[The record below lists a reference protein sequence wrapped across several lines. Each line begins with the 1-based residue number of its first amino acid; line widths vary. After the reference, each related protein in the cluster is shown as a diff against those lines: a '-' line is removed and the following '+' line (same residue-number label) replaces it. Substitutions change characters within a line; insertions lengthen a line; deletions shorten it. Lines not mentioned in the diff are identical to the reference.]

1 MAGKVK
7 VLLDCDPGHDDAF
20 AIIVA
25 SKFAEVLGVTTVAG
39 NAPLELTTKNAR
51 VILDLCG
58 ASKMQLHSGAS
69 RPLVAEPIHA
79 AYIHGD
85 SGMDGADF
93 SAPSRPA
100 DGTDAVHFI
109 IEKVRANPGVW
120 LVPTGPLTNIALALR
135 VAPDLVENIS
145 GISLMGG
152 GRFGNRTAMAEFNI
166 WCDPEA
172 ASAVFDSGAKIVMSG
187 LHLTHQIMA
196 TPARIEMVRN
206 AHSVVGPKLAGLLEF
221 FSKMYKSLHDDF
233 EGAPLHDVCAVLA
246 LTHPQF
252 FESSERHVAVE
263 IDGAITRG
271 MTVIDYRHVISRAKA
286 NTKVLETIDADAAFS
301 AIVEA
306 IRACPEH

>member
-1 MAGKVK
+1 MATRVK

-51 VILDLCG
+51 IVLDLCG
-58 ASKMQLHSGAS
+58 SISPLHSGAG

-79 AYIHGD
+79 AYIHGE

-109 IEKVRANPGVW
+109 IDTARANPGVW

-135 VAPDLVENIS
+135 AAPDLVENIS

-152 GRFGNRTAMAEFNI
+152 GRFGNRTATAEFNI

-172 ASAVFDSGAKIVMSG
+172 ASVVFDSGAKIVISG

-196 TPARIEMVRN
+196 TPARIAMVRN
-206 AHSVVGPKLAGLLEF
+206 AHAVVGPKLAGLLEF
-221 FSKMYKSLHDDF
+221 FSRMYKSLHDDF

-252 FESSERHVAVE
+252 FGSNERHIAIE
-263 IDGAITRG
+263 LDGEHTRG
-271 MTVIDYRHVISRAKA
+271 MTVIDDRHVVSRTKA
-286 NTKVLETIDADAAFS
+286 NATVLETIEADAAFGVIVD
-301 AIVEA
+301 AIQS
-306 IRACPEH
+306 CPEQ

>member
-1 MAGKVK
+1 MTTRTK

-39 NAPLELTTKNAR
+39 NAPLSLTTKNAR

-58 ASKMQLHSGAS
+58 ASHMQLHSGAS

-79 AYIHGD
+79 AYIHGE
-85 SGMDGADF
+85 SGMDGANF
-93 SAPSRPA
+93 AEPSRPA
-100 DGTDAVHFI
+100 DSSDAVQFI
-109 IEKVRANPGVW
+109 IETARANPGLW

-152 GRFGNRTAMAEFNI
+152 GRFGNRTATAEFNV

-172 ASAVFDSGAKIVMSG
+172 ASAVFDSGAKIIMSG

-196 TPARIEMVRN
+196 TPERIAMVRN
-206 AHSVVGPKLAGLLEF
+206 AHGQVGPKLAGLLEF

-252 FESSERHVAVE
+252 FGSSERHVAVE
-263 IDGAITRG
+263 VDGALTRG
-271 MTVIDYRHVISRAKA
+271 MTVIDDRHVLSRTKA
-286 NTKVLETIDADAAFS
+286 NTKVLETIDADAAFA

-306 IRACPEH
+306 IRACPER

>member
-1 MAGKVK
+1 MVAKLK

-25 SKFAEVLGVTTVAG
+25 SKFADVLGVTTVAG
-39 NAPLELTTKNAR
+39 NAPLALTTKNAQ
-51 VILDLCG
+51 VILDICG
-58 ASKMQLHSGAS
+58 ASATPLHSGAA

-79 AYIHGD
+79 AYIHGE
-85 SGMDGADF
+85 SGMDGANF
-93 SAPSRPA
+93 APPSRTP
-100 DGTDAVHFI
+100 DGKDAVHFI
-109 IEKVRANPGVW
+109 IDTARANPGVW
-120 LVPTGPLTNIALALR
+120 LVPTGPLSNIALALR
-135 VAPDLVENIS
+135 AAPDLVKNIS

-172 ASAVFDSGAKIVMSG
+172 ASAVFDSGAKIIMSG

-196 TPARIEMVRN
+196 TPARIEMVRD
-206 AHSVVGPKLAGLLEF
+206 AHKVVGPKLAGLLEF

-252 FESSERHVAVE
+252 FGSSDRHVAVE
-263 IDGAITRG
+263 LDGEHTRG
-271 MTVIDYRHVISRAKA
+271 MTVIDDRHVVSRAKA
-286 NTKVLETIDADAAFS
+286 NTTVLETIDADAAFDVIVA
-301 AIVEA
+301 AIQ
-306 IRACPEH
+306 ACPER

>member
-1 MAGKVK
+1 MVATKIK

-25 SKFAEVLGVTTVAG
+25 SKFADVVGVTTVAG
-39 NAPLELTTKNAR
+39 NAPLSLTTKNAR
-51 VILDLCG
+51 IILDICG
-58 ASKMQLHSGAS
+58 SNVPLHSGAG

-79 AYIHGD
+79 AYIHGE
-85 SGMDGADF
+85 SGMDGANF
-93 SAPSRPA
+93 AEPSRPA
-100 DGTDAVHFI
+100 DGTNAVYFI
-109 IEKVRANPGVW
+109 IDTVRANPGVW

-135 VAPDLVENIS
+135 TAPDLVENIS

-152 GRFGNRTAMAEFNI
+152 GRFGNRTATAEFNI

-172 ASAVFDSGAKIVMSG
+172 AAAVFDSGAQIVMSG

-196 TPARIEMVRN
+196 TPARIVMVRN
-206 AHSVVGPKLAGLLEF
+206 AHKVVGPKLAGLLEF

-252 FESSERHVAVE
+252 FGSTERHVAVE
-263 IDGAITRG
+263 IDGLHTRG
-271 MTVIDYRHVISRAKA
+271 MTVIDDRHVSSRAKT
-286 NTKVLETIDADAAFS
+286 NTKVLETIDSDAAFG
-301 AIVEA
+301 AIIEA
-306 IRACPEH
+306 IRACP

>member
-1 MAGKVK
+1 M
-7 VLLDCDPGHDDAF
+7 
-20 AIIVA
+20 
-25 SKFAEVLGVTTVAG
+25 
-39 NAPLELTTKNAR
+39 
-51 VILDLCG
+51 
-58 ASKMQLHSGAS
+58 
-69 RPLVAEPIHA
+69 
-79 AYIHGD
+79 
-85 SGMDGADF
+85 
-93 SAPSRPA
+93 
-100 DGTDAVHFI
+100 HFI
-109 IEKVRANPGVW
+109 IDTVRANPGVW

-135 VAPDLVENIS
+135 VAPDLVDNIS

-196 TPARIEMVRN
+196 TPARIVMVRN
-206 AHSVVGPKLAGLLEF
+206 AHAVIGPKLAGLLEF

-252 FESSERHVAVE
+252 FGSSERHVAVE

-271 MTVIDYRHVISRAKA
+271 MTVIDDRHVSSRAKT
-286 NTKVLETIDADAAFS
+286 NTTVLETIDSDAAFGV
-301 AIVEA
+301 IIEA
-306 IRACPEH
+306 IRACP

>member
-7 VLLDCDPGHDDAF
+7 VLVDCDPGHDDAF

-25 SKFAEVLGVTTVAG
+25 TKFADVLGVTTVAG
-39 NAPLELTTKNAR
+39 NAPLSLTTKNAR
-51 VILDLCG
+51 IILDICG
-58 ASKMQLHSGAS
+58 SNVPLHSGAG

-79 AYIHGD
+79 AYIHGE
-85 SGMDGADF
+85 SGMDGANF
-93 SAPSRPA
+93 AEPSRPA

-109 IEKVRANPGVW
+109 IDTVRANRGFW

-135 VAPDLVENIS
+135 VAPDLVDNIS

-172 ASAVFDSGAKIVMSG
+172 AAAVFDSGAKIVMSG

-196 TPARIEMVRN
+196 TPARIVMVRN
-206 AHSVVGPKLAGLLEF
+206 AHAVIGPKLAGLLEF

-252 FESSERHVAVE
+252 FGSSERHVAVE

-271 MTVIDYRHVISRAKA
+271 MTVIDDRHVSSRTTA
-286 NTKVLETIDADAAFS
+286 NTTVLETIDSDAAFGV
-301 AIVEA
+301 IIEA
-306 IRACPEH
+306 IRACP

>member
-1 MAGKVK
+1 MANRVK

-25 SKFAEVLGVTTVAG
+25 SKFAEILGVTTVAG
-39 NAPLELTTKNAR
+39 NAPLDLTTKNAL

-58 ASKMQLHSGAS
+58 AYAVQLHSGAG

-79 AYIHGD
+79 AYIHGE
-85 SGMDGADF
+85 SGMDGANF
-93 SAPSRPA
+93 AAPSRDR
-100 DGTDAVHFI
+100 DGTNAVHFI
-109 IEKVRANPGVW
+109 IDTARANPGVW

-152 GRFGNRTAMAEFNI
+152 GRFGNRTATAEFNI

-172 ASAVFDSGAKIVMSG
+172 AAAVFDSGAKIVMSG

-196 TPARIEMVRN
+196 TPERIEMVRN
-206 AHSVVGPKLAGLLEF
+206 AHNVVGPKLAGLLEF

-252 FESSERHVAVE
+252 FGSSERHVAVE

-271 MTVIDYRHVISRAKA
+271 MTVIDDRHVVSRAEA
-286 NTKVLETIDADAAFS
+286 NTTVLETIDSDAAFGV
-301 AIVEA
+301 IVDA
-306 IRACPEH
+306 IRACP

>member
-1 MAGKVK
+1 VTTRPR
-7 VLLDCDPGHDDAF
+7 VIIDCDPGHDDAF
-20 AIIVA
+20 ALIVA
-25 SKFAEVLGVTTVAG
+25 SKFAEILGVTTVAG
-39 NAPLELTTKNAR
+39 NAPLDLTTKNAR
-51 VILDLCG
+51 IILDICG
-58 ASKMQLHSGAS
+58 AAGVQLHSGAN

-79 AYIHGD
+79 AYIHGE
-85 SGMDGADF
+85 SGMDGATF
-93 SAPSRPA
+93 SPPSRPV

-109 IEKVRANPGVW
+109 IDTARSNPGAW

-135 VAPDLVENIS
+135 VAPDLVSTIS

-152 GRFGNRTAMAEFNI
+152 GRFGNRTASAEFNI

-196 TPARIEMVRN
+196 TAARIEMVRN
-206 AHSVVGPKLAGLLEF
+206 AHATVGPKLAGLLEF
-221 FSKMYKSLHDDF
+221 FSKTYKSLHDDF

-246 LTHPQF
+246 LTHPQLF
-252 FESSERHVAVE
+252 GASERHVAVE

-271 MTVIDYRHVISRAKA
+271 MTVIDDRHVIARGKA
-286 NTKVLETIDADAAFS
+286 NTRVLETIDSDAAFS

-306 IRACPEH
+306 IKACP

>member
-1 MAGKVK
+1 MATRVK

-51 VILDLCG
+51 IVLDLCG
-58 ASKMQLHSGAS
+58 SIAPLHSGAG

-79 AYIHGD
+79 AYIHGE

-109 IEKVRANPGVW
+109 IDTARANPGVW

-135 VAPDLVENIS
+135 AAPDLVENIS

-152 GRFGNRTAMAEFNI
+152 GRFGNRTATAEFNI

-172 ASAVFDSGAKIVMSG
+172 ASVVFDSGAKIVISG

-196 TPARIEMVRN
+196 TPARIAMVRN
-206 AHSVVGPKLAGLLEF
+206 AHAVVGPKLAGLLEF
-221 FSKMYKSLHDDF
+221 FSRMYKSLHDDF

-252 FESSERHVAVE
+252 FGSNERHIAIE
-263 IDGAITRG
+263 LDGEHTRG
-271 MTVIDYRHVISRAKA
+271 MTVIDDRHVVSRTKA
-286 NTKVLETIDADAAFS
+286 NATVLETIEADAAFGVIVD
-301 AIVEA
+301 AIQS
-306 IRACPEH
+306 CPEQ

>member
-1 MAGKVK
+1 MK

-39 NAPLELTTKNAR
+39 NAPLSLTTKNAR
-51 VILDLCG
+51 IILDICG
-58 ASKMQLHSGAS
+58 SNVPLHSGAG

-79 AYIHGD
+79 AYIHGE
-85 SGMDGADF
+85 SGMDGANF
-93 SAPSRPA
+93 AEPSRPA
-100 DGTDAVHFI
+100 DGTNAVYFI
-109 IEKVRANPGVW
+109 IDTVRANPGVW

-135 VAPDLVENIS
+135 TAPDLVENIS

-172 ASAVFDSGAKIVMSG
+172 AAAVFDSGAKIVMSG

-196 TPARIEMVRN
+196 SPARIEMVRS
-206 AHSVVGPKLAGLLEF
+206 AHAVVGPKLAGLLEF

-252 FESSERHVAVE
+252 FGSTERHVAVE

-271 MTVIDYRHVISRAKA
+271 MTVIDDRHVSSRAKT
-286 NTKVLETIDADAAFS
+286 NTTVLETIDSDVAFA
-301 AIVEA
+301 AIVDA
-306 IRACPEH
+306 IRACPER